1 MGELELHRLL
11 DQSRR
16 NDAEFGGNAMTLN
29 SAMQVFLVGFLGGVL
44 LEIVHWYA
52 VRKDGRLP
60 DYAGNVQYWL
70 ASLVMALAG
79 GGLAVLYFGSRA
91 EGIVALHVGLSAPLI
106 LQKLST
112 TVAEVPGAKGVR
124 RGLLDFFNW

>member
-1 MGELELHRLL
+1 
-11 DQSRR
+11 
-16 NDAEFGGNAMTLN
+16 MTLN
-29 SAMQVFLVGFLGGVL
+29 SALQVFLVGFLGGVL

-60 DYAGNVQYWL
+60 EYAGNIQYWV
-70 ASLVMALAG
+70 ASFVMALAG

-106 LQKLST
+106 LQKLVT
-112 TVAEVPGAKGVR
+112 TVADVPGAKGVR
-124 RGLLDFFNW
+124 RGLIDFFRW

>member
-1 MGELELHRLL
+1 
-11 DQSRR
+11 
-16 NDAEFGGNAMTLN
+16 
-29 SAMQVFLVGFLGGVL
+29 MQVFLVGFLGGVL

-60 DYAGNVQYWL
+60 DYVGNVQYWV

-106 LQKLST
+106 LQKLAT
-112 TVAEVPGAKGVR
+112 TVADVPGAKGIQ
-124 RGLLDFFNW
+124 RGLLDFCRW